1 RRSSRRA
8 RRWWP
13 NRTPGSPGRARTTP
27 RPAERGPGGRTD
39 PPGSPS
45 SPRGRSRGRRR
56 TSSARPR
63 CARRSG
69 RPPAGRGRG
78 RRGPPPSRPRRPLG
92 GRSRRG
98 ACRSS
103 RSSPRSGPFGRI
115 SGLAAVEPY
124 DQDRPTKGYGQ
135 FCPMARAS
143 ELVAQR
149 WTTVIIRN
157 LLAGATTFGGIL
169 DGAPGLSKTLLSQ
182 RLQQLERHRVIRRSP
197 NPNGRGHTYH
207 LTDIGMELAPVLE
220 ALGTWGTRWLDLD
233 AEHLDPYPVLWDISK
248 LIAQEDLPERRVV
261 IRFDITDRRWRNRFW
276 LVLE

>member
-1 RRSSRRA
+1 V
-8 RRWWP
+8 
-13 NRTPGSPGRARTTP
+13 
-27 RPAERGPGGRTD
+27 D
-39 PPGSPS
+39 
-45 SPRGRSRGRRR
+45 
-56 TSSARPR
+56 
-63 CARRSG
+63 
-69 RPPAGRGRG
+69 
-78 RRGPPPSRPRRPLG
+78 
-92 GRSRRG
+92 
-98 ACRSS
+98 
-103 RSSPRSGPFGRI
+103 
-115 SGLAAVEPY
+115 PY
-124 DQDRPTKGYGQ
+124 DQDRPMKGYGQ

-276 LVLE
+276 LVLEPHDREVCTVNPGWTEDLVIRLDSRSLAEWHIGDLGLREAMRDGRIHIEGPPRLTREFERRWQGLSFFARVERPLAREG